1 MFFYPYQFR
10 FLFSPSPCHI
20 RLRVCWVVIFFML
33 FMENLRGPPGGGLLS
48 CLRGTQDN
56 NSAQNLGASSVLY
69 LAGPRSAP
77 LGVLQ

>member
-1 MFFYPYQFR
+1 
-10 FLFSPSPCHI
+10 
-20 RLRVCWVVIFFML
+20 ML

-56 NSAQNLGASSVLY
+56 NSAQNLGASSVRTL
-69 LAGPRSAP
+69 GGSNSAP

>member
-1 MFFYPYQFR
+1 MFIYPYS
-10 FLFSPSPCHI
+10 FLFSPSPGHI
-20 RLRVCWVVIFFML
+20 RLRVCWVVRFFML

-56 NSAQNLGASSVLY
+56 NSAQNLGASSVRKLVSSN
-69 LAGPRSAP
+69 SAP